1 MSEGLFHIRPLK
13 IEVKNYYKTPTSWLE
28 LIVADIN
35 AVMKP
40 FTDYEKKPA
49 SEGDAA
55 RKEELLDLINSAE
68 KAKKALAKAVDDACK
83 DIAKEVRAIHR
94 KETRLLEKAGV
105 IPVETEDEEE
115 ETEE

>member
-1 MSEGLFHIRPLK
+1 M
-13 IEVKNYYKTPTSWLE
+13 
-28 LIVADIN
+28 ADIN

-49 SEGDAA
+49 REGDAA

-68 KAKKALAKAVDDACK
+68 KANKALAKAVDDACK
-83 DIAKEVRAIHR
+83 DIAKEVRPIHR

-105 IPVETEDEEE
+105 IAVEREEEEE

>member
-1 MSEGLFHIRPLK
+1 M
-13 IEVKNYYKTPTSWLE
+13 
-28 LIVADIN
+28 ADIN

-55 RKEELLDLINSAE
+55 RKEDLLDLINSAE

-105 IPVETEDEEE
+105 IAVEREEEEEEE